1 MSSSLVI
8 PEGGGG
14 DNGEGAVSVDERTAL
29 LPNGNTSDTPPE
41 SQKPWP
47 NTYERSIALLSSPIL
62 PARDAARY
70 TKSPAPGGAAA
81 YMRAL
86 RQQDHATQHTP
97 ELPSSIFSKNSK
109 KQPKINLDS
118 NNAPLARVQSLDFGK
133 EQPLILPSQK
143 VQRLQEAQK
152 YRQEL
157 LQKQQKQ
164 PKLPKP
170 KHGTATFAQC
180 TFNLANILMGVGLLG
195 LPYVYKVAGY
205 AGGTFTV
212 LTMGGIT
219 WYTSLLIGRSLRHGR
234 ITSFPDLARVALG
247 PTGGIILSSL
257 LYFEL
262 FSCLAIFLVSMG
274 DHLHQLLPQRSV
286 TFHQVAVALLS
297 LLPTIVL
304 RTPALLSYLSLVGTL
319 ATTAVVLAVIGSAL
333 TLGNIAAQVAE
344 SSQQHAAV
352 LEHEAPYHIPWRSEG
367 LTVAFGLVA
376 YCFSGHAIIPS
387 IYTSMERPE
396 DFEKMVTYTFGLV
409 LCCCLAVAT
418 SGYYMFG
425 STVQDQV
432 TLSLQRSATHAVL
445 AMQALTWLMI
455 LTAFSKITLTM
466 FPLALGMEEMVAPYL
481 TSEVMVDRASA
492 VIKLILTALALTV
505 AIFCPSFSVLCSLV
519 GLVCTMA
526 VSVVFP
532 AAAHWRLLGASKL
545 LTPFEQVVDAL
556 CIGLGLVMAVA
567 GTVATMYGTS

>member
-1 MSSSLVI
+1 LEDVR
-8 PEGGGG
+8 PLEVT
-14 DNGEGAVSVDERTAL
+14 EKAR
-29 LPNGNTSDTPPE
+29 
-41 SQKPWP
+41 QPWP

-62 PARDAARY
+62 PVREAARY
-70 TKSPAPGGAAA
+70 TKSPAPGAAA
-81 YMRAL
+81 YLRAL
-86 RQQDHATQHTP
+86 RQQDHATSHTP
-97 ELPSSIFSKNSK
+97 ERPSSLGYAKRPQKKNDL
-109 KQPKINLDS
+109 PMT
-118 NNAPLARVQSLDFGK
+118 RVQSLDFGK
-133 EQPLILPSQK
+133 EQPGLILPSQK
-143 VQRLQEAQK
+143 VQRLQQAQQ

-157 LQKQQKQ
+157 LKQQ
-164 PKLPKP
+164 PKP
-170 KHGTATFAQC
+170 KVAKHGTATFAQC

-205 AGGTFTV
+205 YGGTFTV
-212 LTMGGIT
+212 LTMGCIT
-219 WYTSLLIGRSLRHGR
+219 WYTSLLIGRSLRHGALR
-234 ITSFPDLARVALG
+234 SFPELARVAFG
-247 PTGGIILSSL
+247 DAGGILLGSL

-274 DHLHQLLPQRSV
+274 DHLHQLLPQRST
-286 TFHQVAVALLS
+286 TFHMAAVAALS

-319 ATTAVVLAVIGSAL
+319 ATSAVVLAVLGSAL
-333 TLGNIAAQVAE
+333 ALGNMAATVAAQ
-344 SSQQHAAV
+344 
-352 LEHEAPYHIPWRSEG
+352 EHLRQGEDPRMEPPYHIPWRSEG

-409 LCCCLAVAT
+409 MVCCLAVAT

-432 TLSLQRSATHAVL
+432 TLSLQRSSGAVL

-466 FPLALGMEEMVAPYL
+466 FPLALGIEEMVAPYL
-481 TSEVMVDRASA
+481 TSELMVDRASA
-492 VIKLILTALALTV
+492 VIKLSLTALALAV

-519 GLVCTMA
+519 GLICTMA

-532 AAAHWRLLGASKL
+532 AAAHWQLLGSARLSW
-545 LTPFEQVVDAL
+545 FERGVDAL
-556 CIGLGLVMAVA
+556 CVGLGVVMAVA
-567 GTVATMYGTS
+567 GTVATVYGGTS

>member
-1 MSSSLVI
+1 MR
-8 PEGGGG
+8 
-14 DNGEGAVSVDERTAL
+14 RT
-29 LPNGNTSDTPPE
+29 THH
-41 SQKPWP
+41 W
-47 NTYERSIALLSSPIL
+47 
-62 PARDAARY
+62 
-70 TKSPAPGGAAA
+70 
-81 YMRAL
+81 
-86 RQQDHATQHTP
+86 H
-97 ELPSSIFSKNSK
+97 
-109 KQPKINLDS
+109 
-118 NNAPLARVQSLDFGK
+118 FGK

-143 VQRLQEAQK
+143 VQRLQQAQK

-157 LQKQQKQ
+157 LLKQ
-164 PKLPKP
+164 PPAKAA

-205 AGGTFTV
+205 YGGTFTV

-219 WYTSLLIGRSLRHGR
+219 WYTSLLIGRSLRHGGLR
-234 ITSFPDLARVALG
+234 SFPDLARAAFG
-247 PTGGIILSSL
+247 PTGCILLSSL

-274 DHLHQLLPQRSV
+274 DHLHQLLPQRSIA
-286 TFHQVAVALLS
+286 FHQVTVALLS

-304 RTPALLSYLSLVGTL
+304 KTPALLSYLSLVGTL
-319 ATTAVVLAVIGSAL
+319 ATTAVVLAVLGSAL
-333 TLGNIAAQVAE
+333 LLGNMAAQVAE
-344 SSQQHAAV
+344 QEQALHHGDMI
-352 LEHEAPYHIPWRSEG
+352 EPPYHIPWRSEG

-376 YCFSGHAIIPS
+376 YCFSGHAILPS

-396 DFEKMVTYTFGLV
+396 DCERMVTYTFALV
-409 LCCCLAVAT
+409 LLCCLAVAT
-418 SGYYMFG
+418 SGYVVFG
-425 STVQDQV
+425 TTVQDQV

-492 VIKLILTALALTV
+492 VIKLTLTALALAV
-505 AIFCPSFSVLCSLV
+505 AIYCPSFSVLCSLV
-519 GLVCTMA
+519 GLICTMA

-532 AAAHWRLLGASKL
+532 AAAHWRLFAQSSPPLSRG
-545 LTPFEQVVDAL
+545 EQLVDGLCVV
-556 CIGLGLVMAVA
+556 LGLVMAVA
-567 GTVATMYGTS
+567 GTVATVYDTA